1 MRNIRYVLFFAI
13 TSWIGY
19 EAHAQQDPQLT
30 LYMFNNLY
38 YNPAFAGAEG
48 VIKVSAI
55 HRSQWLGY
63 QPTFDDGTAP
73 QTQVLSMT
81 APIYRILPG
90 ASGFGFN
97 VVNDRLGPQTNLQ
110 IQSSFAYHLGIKKS
124 KLSIGVKLGM
134 YSQSLDYDL
143 YRFIDPEDPLLK
155 NQSGK
160 ESQIRP
166 DLSLGVLFR
175 TEKYYAGVSFNHL
188 LKSEFDFGVSE
199 QRNPLE
205 NHAYLTFGY
214 IHKVNF
220 DVTLRPSMLVQTDF
234 NQFNFTVGGYIDYKD
249 KMWGGMSFRQ
259 GEDVNVLLGY
269 NFLKDRSL
277 GIGGS
282 LGYIVK
288 GQDGKQPTTV
298 EVLINYT
305 LPVNPHGGKKIVRTP
320 RFRH

>member
-1 MRNIRYVLFFAI
+1 MRNIRYVLFFTIA
-13 TSWIGY
+13 SWIGK

-38 YNPAFAGAEG
+38 FNPAFAGAEG
-48 VIKVSAI
+48 VTRVTAL

-63 QPTFDDGTAP
+63 KASFDDGIAP

-97 VVNDRLGPQTNLQ
+97 VVNDKLGPLTNVQ
-110 IQSSFAYHLGIKKS
+110 IKTSFAYHLGIKKS
-124 KLSIGVKLGM
+124 KLSFGVRVGM
-134 YSQSLDYDL
+134 YAQSVNGDL
-143 YRFIDPEDPLLK
+143 YRPIDANDTAIPKD
-155 NQSGK
+155 
-160 ESQIRP
+160 ESQMRP
-166 DLSLGVLFR
+166 DLGVGVLFR
-175 TEKYYAGVSFNHL
+175 AEKYYAGISFDHL
-188 LKSEFDFGVSE
+188 LKAEFDFGINE
-199 QRNPLE
+199 LRNALE

-220 DVTLRPSMLVQTDF
+220 DITLRPSMLISTDF
-234 NQFNFTVGGYIDYKD
+234 NQYNFNVGGYIDYKD
-249 KMWGGMSFRQ
+249 KMWGGLSFRQ
-259 GEDVNVLLGY
+259 GEDVNAIFGY

-277 GIGGS
+277 GLGYA

-288 GQDGKQPTTV
+288 AQEAKQATSH
-298 EVLINYT
+298 EIMLNYT
-305 LPVNPHGGKKIVRTP
+305 LPVSPGGGKKIVRTP